1 MEAKYK
7 VIKFIDIKT
16 NEEFYALAKVVYN
29 EDGKPD
35 GCHEPIMDADT
46 LQELVDEFEEV
57 KKAFDAEPLHEK
69 DFFDVH

>member
-7 VIKFIDIKT
+7 VVKFIDMKT
-16 NEEFYALAKVVYN
+16 SEEFYALAKVVYN
-29 EDGKPD
+29 ESGKPD

-46 LQELVDEFEEV
+46 LQDLVDEFEEM
-57 KKAFDAEPLHEK
+57 KKAFESEPLHEK